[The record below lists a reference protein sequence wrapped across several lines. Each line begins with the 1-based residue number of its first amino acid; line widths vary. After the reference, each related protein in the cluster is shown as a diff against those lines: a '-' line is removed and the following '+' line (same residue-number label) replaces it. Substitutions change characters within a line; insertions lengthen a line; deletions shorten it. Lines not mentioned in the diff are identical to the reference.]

1 MQVETTQ
8 YIFPPRPQDSIPR
21 SETQLFS
28 DLGWVAQLKYNGS
41 RCLIKYTPDGDVEL
55 WNRHGER
62 FRSYTAPDWIKE
74 QLLEVRSQLGLRAD
88 EVSILDGEMIDA
100 KHKALKDTIA
110 IWDILVADGEH
121 LTGTTYAERYSR
133 IFPAGN
139 TLGDLDYT
147 FSNNSG
153 SFVFGTR
160 FKNTED
166 IFAPVSQLA
175 GSGIEGNRMEN
186 WDNMWDMVH
195 SVNAQYKTASG
206 DISPLLEG
214 LVFKDPHGIL
224 APGWKEKNN
233 GDWMVRSRVKTGRHL
248 F

>member
-28 DLGWVAQLKYNGS
+28 DLGWFAQLKYNGS
-41 RCLIKYTPDGDVEL
+41 RCLIKYVPCTGVGSGMPDVEL

-62 FRSYTAPDWIKE
+62 FRSYTAPDWIKD
-74 QLLEVRSQLGLRAD
+74 QLLEVHSQLGLRAD

-121 LTGTTYAERYSR
+121 LTGTTYAERYNR
-133 IFPAGN
+133 IFPTGN
-139 TLGDLDYT
+139 LNYT
-147 FSNNSG
+147 FNNNSG

-166 IFAPVSQLA
+166 IFTPVSQLA
-175 GSGIEGNRMEN
+175 GSGMEN

-206 DISPLLEG
+206 DVSPLLEG
-214 LVFKDPHGIL
+214 LVFKDPLGIL

>member
-1 MQVETTQ
+1 MQVKTTQ

-28 DLGWVAQLKYNGS
+28 DLKWVAQLKYNGS
-41 RCLIKYTPDGDVEL
+41 RCLIKYLPAKDGTNCDVEL

-62 FRSYTAPDWIKE
+62 FRSYTCPDWIKD
-74 QLLEVRSQLGLRAD
+74 QLLEVHAQLGLRVD

-110 IWDILVADGEH
+110 IWDILVANGKH
-121 LTGTTYAERYSR
+121 LTGTTYAERYEMV
-133 IFPAGN
+133 FPTGN
-139 TLGDLDYT
+139 LDYT

-160 FKNTED
+160 FKDTEN
-166 IFAPVSQLA
+166 IFTPVSQSA
-175 GSGIEGNRMEN
+175 EE
-186 WDNMWDMVH
+186 WDGMWDIVH
-195 SVNAQYKTASG
+195 EVNAQYKTASG

-214 LVFKDPHGIL
+214 LVFKDPDGIL
-224 APGWKEKNN
+224 SPGWKEKNN

>member
-1 MQVETTQ
+1 MQVKTTQ

-41 RCLIKYTPDGDVEL
+41 RCLIKYLPARDGVGCDVEL

-62 FRSYTAPDWIKE
+62 FRSYTCPDWVKD
-74 QLLEVRSQLGLRAD
+74 QLLEVHAQLGLQVD

-121 LTGTTYAERYSR
+121 LTGTTYAERYGR

-139 TLGDLDYT
+139 LDYT

-153 SFVFGTR
+153 SFVFGTK
-160 FKNTED
+160 FKNTEN
-166 IFAPVSQLA
+166 IFVPVSQSA
-175 GSGIEGNRMEN
+175 EH
-186 WDNMWDMVH
+186 WDDMWDMVH
-195 SVNAQYKTASG
+195 SVNSQYKTASG

-214 LVFKDPHGIL
+214 LVFKDPDGVL
-224 APGWKEKNN
+224 GPGWKEKNN

>member
-41 RCLIKYTPDGDVEL
+41 RCLIKYLPAGEGNYPDVQL

-62 FRSYTAPDWIKE
+62 FRSYTCPDWMKD
-74 QLLEVRSQLGLRAD
+74 QLLDVHAQLGLRVD

-121 LTGTTYAERYSR
+121 LTGTTYAERYER
-133 IFPAGN
+133 IFPTGN
-139 TLGDLDYT
+139 PDYT

-153 SFVFGTR
+153 CFVFGTK
-160 FKNTED
+160 FGSIPTEN
-166 IFAPVSQLA
+166 IFAPVSQTA
-175 GSGIEGNRMEN
+175 QE

-195 SVNAQYKTASG
+195 SVNSQYKTAYG

-214 LVFKDPHGIL
+214 LVFKDPHGVL
-224 APGWKEKNN
+224 GPGWKEKNN